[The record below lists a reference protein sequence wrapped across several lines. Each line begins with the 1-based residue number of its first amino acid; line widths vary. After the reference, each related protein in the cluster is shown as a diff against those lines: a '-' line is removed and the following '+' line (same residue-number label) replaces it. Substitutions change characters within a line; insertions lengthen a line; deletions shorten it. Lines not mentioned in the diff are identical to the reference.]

1 MINLEHL
8 TEEERKIIMD
18 VLQRDEQLRQ
28 TEQERVKKL
37 KTELHELRK
46 KSAVKV
52 DDDSV
57 DSGKKVCARCREPL
71 GTIFNS
77 GEVCPRCQHK
87 VCSNCK
93 VILPNSK
100 KWLCTICNKQLQIRL
115 ESGEAFGPKREGQPG
130 AYGTELVKMSLGQSK
145 TVLEPNIQVNGG
157 PQSPADS
164 GFHGRGTNVPSVG
177 GSTTFDEDYPS
188 DVSYEQSMVSGVE
201 SIGPSASQRG
211 SIARHGA
218 PMNHD
223 DSTTVRNDVE
233 GGMYGSADITMER
246 VSPSTN
252 RRSRQSDPKYNA
264 SESGIKSFHSG
275 YTNINIEKGKV
286 PFPLPNSYSKK
297 DNQSSAVQSSSN
309 KSLPSKFP
317 FTTQSHKSVLL
328 SGKEP
333 RYDLSMDA
341 LSVDKIDDRQVYTTN
356 VHSPQK
362 IVPLVSKEGQDIAPS
377 FKTSAQSHVLNPT
390 PLSHTTTSSALL
402 TNPHVGSS
410 RFPAHVTNKR
420 HANVGDFTKPT
431 SNSYEYDTVSSDRV
445 YLSSGVYDFQDQS
458 VSDTVDDTAGEES
471 SRQSDTDTQSI
482 TSSSTVAWDTLTD
495 TKEMDNKKTTSSSEI
510 DGQCIDSSESSGC
523 LLQEDNLTKATL
535 HQHGS
540 TVASSGYESAS
551 SLSLSSEASLKTNSK
566 TSNVSSFGSDL
577 RRILMNERLAIS
589 LKDDYPS
596 LQYFSYDSSPND
608 YVILEEE
615 EISSQLSL
623 SERIA
628 PDLVPNIGNNNEDEP
643 SRYDSV
649 KSVCKRDMPLADIF
663 YLQQQ
668 GSLLQNVQSE
678 LCDDMAKTS
687 APTDSIIHEQ
697 HLDSEEKVAKPNPS
711 IEDSIPNESQQQSK
725 VSDVQLSFHD
735 LGSINSHY
743 VTDLVDDDDESSDCS
758 SIDISNLDFSE
769 SSESDT
775 NLNRDQDNKR
785 RVLKVGRKIAT
796 FENSERDKSVNE
808 WGLSDDGDGLVPLV
822 LPGMFSGSELSVKDK
837 GAASGDD
844 SDTLMNSLLKRLIR
858 TPSTPQQPSPSN
870 RKPLVSDDEDEDAF
884 KRFSESLD
892 ISSDTDSLDEAHL
905 EFDPSLIADS
915 SEEKEACYKSKLD
928 YNKALMRSLI
938 KDLSTDDEQTLS
950 EKEQT
955 GQRKSG
961 PLSQNSQS
969 LAKQSPSALAGQ
981 TPEKTIDKQS
991 KQSSK
996 NTFAV
1001 EGSGNHKPRRKKK
1014 GKSKSKLDDAEASVG
1029 YASKKGLMRQSKTQF
1044 GVLSSTPDGKTQLYT
1059 LGEDKDRAESPVN
1072 LSKGRYTPLKDT
1084 GEGPQPL
1091 DRPTTPY
1098 VCQSLPQP
1106 RIHRKQPSSPGLPR
1120 SHNDNDS
1127 SSSSSSCEEDE
1138 EEDNRDEIDSISSR
1152 PFSPNTITRPFSFA
1166 GDDSSDG
1173 ELSVI
1178 MEEPED
1184 LDAELE
1190 QSYDSKL

>member
-1 MINLEHL
+1 MA
-8 TEEERKIIMD
+8 D
-18 VLQRDEQLRQ
+18 VMTLYYLP
-28 TEQERVKKL
+28 
-37 KTELHELRK
+37 
-46 KSAVKV
+46 
-52 DDDSV
+52 
-57 DSGKKVCARCREPL
+57 PL
-71 GTIFNS
+71 SYWLSWANDLDVT
-77 GEVCPRCQHK
+77 GE
-87 VCSNCK
+87 
-93 VILPNSK
+93 
-100 KWLCTICNKQLQIRL
+100 
-115 ESGEAFGPKREGQPG
+115 
-130 AYGTELVKMSLGQSK
+130 YLG
-145 TVLEPNIQVNGG
+145 
-157 PQSPADS
+157 
-164 GFHGRGTNVPSVG
+164 F
-177 GSTTFDEDYPS
+177 S
-188 DVSYEQSMVSGVE
+188 DVD
-201 SIGPSASQRG
+201 G
-211 SIARHGA
+211 S
-218 PMNHD
+218 
-223 DSTTVRNDVE
+223 
-233 GGMYGSADITMER
+233 
-246 VSPSTN
+246 
-252 RRSRQSDPKYNA
+252 SDPKYNA

-286 PFPLPNSYSKK
+286 PFPLPNSYSKI
-297 DNQSSAVQSSSN
+297 DNQTSAVQSSSN
-309 KSLPSKFP
+309 KSLQSKFP

-333 RYDLSMDA
+333 RYDLSMDVV
-341 LSVDKIDDRQVYTTN
+341 SVDEIDDRQVYTTN
-356 VHSPQK
+356 IYSPRK

-377 FKTSAQSHVLNPT
+377 FKTSAQSKILNTP
-390 PLSHTTTSSALL
+390 PLSNTTTSSALL

-495 TKEMDNKKTTSSSEI
+495 TKEMDSKKTTSSSEI
-510 DGQCIDSSESSGC
+510 DGQCIDISESSGC
-523 LLQEDNLTKATL
+523 LLQENNLTKATL

-566 TSNVSSFGSDL
+566 TSNISSFGSDL
-577 RRILMNERLAIS
+577 RRILMNERLTIS

-615 EISSQLSL
+615 EISSQLRF
-623 SERIA
+623 SERIT

-649 KSVCKRDMPLADIF
+649 KSVCTKDMPLADIL

-668 GSLLQNVQSE
+668 GSLLQNMQSE
-678 LCDDMAKTS
+678 TS
-687 APTDSIIHEQ
+687 ARTDSITHEQ
-697 HLDSEEKVAKPNPS
+697 HLDSEEKLAKTNQS
-711 IEDSIPNESQQQSK
+711 VEDSIPNESHQHGK
-725 VSDVQLSFHD
+725 VSDVQLSIHD

-743 VTDLVDDDDESSDCS
+743 VTDLVDDDESSDCS
-758 SIDISNLDFSE
+758 SIDISNLDFSD

-775 NLNRDQDNKR
+775 NLNHDQDTKR

-796 FENSERDKSVNE
+796 FEDSERDKSVSE
-808 WGLSDDGDGLVPLV
+808 WGLSEDRDGLVPLV
-822 LPGMFSGSELSVKDK
+822 LPGMSSGSELSVKDK
-837 GAASGDD
+837 GTASGDD
-844 SDTLMNSLLKRLIR
+844 SDTFMASLLKRLIR
-858 TPSTPQQPSPSN
+858 TPRTPQQPSPSN
-870 RKPLVSDDEDEDAF
+870 HKPLVSDDEDEDAF

-892 ISSDTDSLDEAHL
+892 ISSDSDSLDETHL

-969 LAKQSPSALAGQ
+969 LAELSPSALAGQ
-981 TPEKTIDKQS
+981 TPEKTKGKQS
-991 KQSSK
+991 KQPSK

-1001 EGSGNHKPRRKKK
+1001 EGSGNSKPRRKKR

-1059 LGEDKDRAESPVN
+1059 LGEDKDRAQSPVN
-1072 LSKGRYTPLKDT
+1072 LSKGKYTPLKDT
-1084 GEGPQPL
+1084 GGPQPL

-1120 SHNDNDS
+1120 SHDDNDS

-1138 EEDNRDEIDSISSR
+1138 EEDNHDEIDSSSSR